1 MVDSFG
7 LLGLALL
14 LFGGKSSEPQP
25 RPAPRPL
32 PSGALPAGTVPMLP
46 APWPQVAPTGLPPFP
61 GSGWEYDEPPPL
73 AVHQRAGQLVSQLW
87 ARGSGTFKIE
97 QTEGRWIAYRAE
109 LVKGPKGNHNG
120 VVAYRL
126 KPDKALPAPS
136 PGVQSQ
142 RPPAAAPATAARP
155 APKPAAPRVV
165 RSPGVPQ
172 KQPAAQPVAWN
183 VDVLPAHVEPATSP
197 LGMPD
202 LKLGVGLKPAAPD
215 PNVVLVQQKLRVV
228 PADGRFG
235 HDTQT
240 AVIKFQQQ
248 TGLAPANQ
256 TVEQLRARGFG
267 AVKQATWVKL
277 FAVRV

>member
-1 MVDSFG
+1 MVDAFG

-14 LFGGKSSEPQP
+14 LFGGGGKSSPSA
-25 RPAPRPL
+25 PAPRQL
-32 PSGALPAGTVPMLP
+32 PPGALPASVDPLPP

-61 GSGWEYDEPPPL
+61 GSGWQYDEPPPL
-73 AVHQRAGQLVSQLW
+73 AVQQRAGQLLSQLW

-97 QTEGRWIAYRAE
+97 QTGGRWIAYRAE
-109 LVKGPKGNHNG
+109 LVKSGKKG

-126 KPDKALPAPS
+126 KAAAALPS
-136 PGVQSQ
+136 ETQSQ
-142 RPPAAAPATAARP
+142 RPPAAP
-155 APKPAAPRVV
+155 PAAPRTAAKPAAKPVV
-165 RSPGVPQ
+165 VKSPGVPQ
-172 KQPAAQPVAWN
+172 KQPAAAAQPVAWN
-183 VDVLPAHVEPATSP
+183 VDVLPAQVQPAVSP
-197 LGMPD
+197 IGMPD
-202 LKLGVGLKPAAPD
+202 LKIGVGLKPAAPD

-235 HDTQT
+235 KDTQT

-248 TGLAPANQ
+248 TGLAPVNQ

>member
-1 MVDSFG
+1 MLDAFG
-7 LLGLALL
+7 LVGLALL
-14 LFGGKSSEPQP
+14 LFSGKGSEPQP
-25 RPAPRPL
+25 RPAPRQL
-32 PSGALPAGTVPMLP
+32 PSGALPAGTVPMPP

-61 GSGWEYDEPPPL
+61 GSGWEFDEPPPL
-73 AVHQRAGQLVSQLW
+73 AVQQRAGQLLSQLW
-87 ARGSGTFKIE
+87 ARGAGTFKIE

-109 LVKGPKGNHNG
+109 KVKSGKQG

-126 KPDKALPAPS
+126 AVSRAAPS

-142 RPPAAAPATAARP
+142 RPPAAPPATAAKP
-155 APKPAAPRVV
+155 APKPAPRVV
-165 RSPGVPQ
+165 KSPGVPQ
-172 KQPAAQPVAWN
+172 KQPAAQPVAWD
-183 VDVLPAHVEPATSP
+183 VDVLPAQVQPAVSP
-197 LGMPD
+197 LAMPD
-202 LKLGVGLKPAAPD
+202 LKIGVGLKPAAPD

-235 HDTQT
+235 KDTQT

-248 TGLAPANQ
+248 TGLAPSNQ